1 MPAQTR
7 TRDYIACPVSKAQDP
22 RIAAPAIA
30 LAPQEVSRLP
40 APRLVRLRSGMGTIG
55 LIDAWRL
62 LSCAMSTTKH
72 PTQPFSLNSH
82 GPPFELPP
90 CALLVTPPCVH
101 QAVTGLPSPAKAAV
115 TVATWS
121 VLVPL
126 PNLLPNPSHTQ
137 SLLPTTGVRLHVFPR
152 YPQQGHD
159 HRACTCITCADK

>member
-7 TRDYIACPVSKAQDP
+7 TRDYFACPVSKAQDP

-40 APRLVRLRSGMGTIG
+40 APRLVRVRSGMDTIV
-55 LIDAWRL
+55 
-62 LSCAMSTTKH
+62 TKH
-72 PTQPFSLNSH
+72 PTQPFPLNSH

-101 QAVTGLPSPAKAAV
+101 QAVAGLPSPAKAAV
-115 TVATWS
+115 TVATRS

-159 HRACTCITCADK
+159 HRACTCITCAHK